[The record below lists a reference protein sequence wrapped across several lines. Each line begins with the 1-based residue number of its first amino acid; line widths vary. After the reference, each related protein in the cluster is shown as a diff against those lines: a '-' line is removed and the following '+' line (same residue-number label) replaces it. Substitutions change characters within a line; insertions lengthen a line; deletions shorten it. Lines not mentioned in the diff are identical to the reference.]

1 MLNSLENKS
10 QPLDNKRSQT
20 MKKYFCLCIIF
31 VGFLTVMVAED
42 LPNGYREIRL
52 GMSLEQVK
60 ENLQEDAI
68 FNYRGERDVSLLTG
82 KNQTIIETSSESWL
96 ENCWFQFYND
106 ELYSIIINFNPEY
119 FDYNTIYNT
128 LTDSYG
134 IHSEMDPK
142 RVVWETAAI
151 TMSLEKPISVKY
163 LDNYIFEDIRDL
175 SMIKETKMEETRQSL
190 LEDL

>member
-1 MLNSLENKS
+1 M
-10 QPLDNKRSQT
+10 KR
-20 MKKYFCLCIIF
+20 YFCVFIILCS
-31 VGFLTVMVAED
+31 LTTLVTQEA
-42 LPNGYREIRL
+42 LPDGYRSIRL
-52 GMSLEQVK
+52 GMTIDQVK
-60 ENLQEDAI
+60 QNLQDDAI

-96 ENCWFQFYND
+96 ENCWFQFYNNK
-106 ELYSIIINFNPEY
+106 LYSIIINFNSTH
-119 FDYNTIYNT
+119 FDYNTIYNR

-142 RVVWETAAI
+142 RVVWENSSI

-163 LDNYIFEDIRDL
+163 LDNHIFEEIRSL
-175 SMIKETKMEETRQSL
+175 STIKQTEIEETRESL